1 MTTQPIADLRL
12 EAHRYSFHLGTEEL
26 IKRLPA
32 PQSVQCAVTLFH
44 VASYFALVKLNSRL
58 QVR

>member
-1 MTTQPIADLRL
+1 MTTQPIADLRS

-32 PQSVQCAVTLFH
+32 PQSNQCVYCFE
-44 VASYFALVKLNSRL
+44 NEIIG
-58 QVR
+58 

>member
-1 MTTQPIADLRL
+1 MTTQPIADLRS

-32 PQSVQCAVTLFH
+32 PQSDH
-44 VASYFALVKLNSRL
+44 VE
-58 QVR
+58 VRSCDPG

>member
-1 MTTQPIADLRL
+1 MTTQPIADLRS

-32 PQSVQCAVTLFH
+32 PQSDQCD
-44 VASYFALVKLNSRL
+44 LVKCD
-58 QVR
+58 VKIKVTEWWP

>member
-1 MTTQPIADLRL
+1 MTTQPIADLRS

-32 PQSVQCAVTLFH
+32 PQSDQCA
-44 VASYFALVKLNSRL
+44 SSNRSQR
-58 QVR
+58 VR

>member
-1 MTTQPIADLRL
+1 MTTQPIADLRS

-32 PQSVQCAVTLFH
+32 PQSDQCVQRGAGHVTSFKPLYISE
-44 VASYFALVKLNSRL
+44 AAGEK
-58 QVR
+58 

>member
-1 MTTQPIADLRL
+1 MTTQPIADLRS

-32 PQSVQCAVTLFH
+32 PQSDQCG
-44 VASYFALVKLNSRL
+44 YLNTIQQTARL
-58 QVR
+58 EQSAH